1 MLPSP
6 AEILEAVGYGLLLPA
21 AVAAVGLLLALRVG
35 GGEPLGVG
43 AGLAAGFVALA
54 ATGQTDWDFLRPK
67 EAWDWLPALGLL
79 AAVAAAAEQFVK
91 WPVIVRWAGRVVVA
105 ALAAVVLVRAQSARE
120 PHPLEPYWHGA
131 FALAVLTL
139 WGVLD
144 LAVRRWPGGTVPGLL
159 TLVAFAAAFLGERA
173 GFLTVAQLGGVVAG
187 ALAGWTLIAWRR
199 PLPGVC
205 RAGAGPFAVLLPGVL
220 FVASFNSYSD
230 VPAASYLLLLAAPF
244 CLGATALL
252 QLGPSARR
260 RALILGAATGVPLA
274 VALVLAARA

>member
-21 AVAAVGLLLALRVG
+21 AVAVVGLLLALRLG

-54 ATGQTDWDFLRPK
+54 ATGQTDWEFLRPQ

-79 AAVAAAAEQFVK
+79 AAVAASVERVGLA
-91 WPVIVRWAGRVVVA
+91 RWSGRIVVA
-105 ALAAVVLVRAQSARE
+105 ALTTIALLVAQSRRE
-120 PHPLEPYWHGA
+120 PVPSYLFGA
-131 FALAVLTL
+131 IPLAVLIL
-139 WGVLD
+139 WTVLD
-144 LAVRRWPGGTVPGLL
+144 LAARRHPGGLLPALL
-159 TLVAFAAAFLGERA
+159 TLVAFAAAALGEMA

-187 ALAGWTLIAWRR
+187 ALAGWALVAWRR
-199 PLPGVC
+199 PRPGVC
-205 RAGAGPFAVLLPGVL
+205 RAGVGPFAVLLPGVL
-220 FVASFNSYSD
+220 FVAFFNSYSD
-230 VPAASYLLLLAAPF
+230 VPVASYFLLLAAPF

-252 QLGPSARR
+252 QLGPSALR